1 MLQGAYKSASIAA
14 VVCLAVFFALA
25 SGLVNAIIEGKNLRT
40 FIVPSRNVQT
50 LGETI
55 VITIII
61 FMGMACAYLLYQ
73 SGRAI
78 NPKTQ
83 QGLLMAGFGVL
94 GVALMIGYFL
104 VDAKL

>member
-1 MLQGAYKSASIAA
+1 MLQGAYKYISVAA
-14 VVCLAVFFALA
+14 VIYLAIFFALA

-55 VITIII
+55 TITIIL
-61 FMGMACAYLLYQ
+61 FMGMAGLYVLYQ
-73 SGRAI
+73 SGRSN
-78 NPKTQ
+78 NPKSQ
-83 QGLLMAGFGVL
+83 QGLLVAGFSVL

-104 VDAKL
+104 VSAKL